1 MPRNPK
7 SQPRSGRR
15 TCPLGWYILH
25 RLEVIESS
33 QYKMAKDTGISRS
46 LISKY
51 VSGSRKLTARTS
63 ITLAKYLGV
72 KTADLLVRSKMEGG
86 EFDPGEWL

>member
-1 MPRNPK
+1 M
-7 SQPRSGRR
+7 
-15 TCPLGWYILH
+15 LH

-33 QYKMAKDTGISRS
+33 QYKTAKDTGISRS

-51 VSGSRKLTARTS
+51 VSGSRKLTAKRA
-63 ITLAKYLGV
+63 IILAKYLGV